1 MKSITIENP
10 KCEIDD
16 SSHTISSRSTIYGYE
31 GSTAQAYAEKYERKF
46 VDIEKMYDSIETGDI
61 NGDGMIDSSDASL
74 VLAEYA
80 KIQTGEDETFTK
92 EQNIAADVNKD
103 GVIDSSDA
111 SKILS
116 YYAMVSTGKEPSWDW
131 YKFKNLLYYFGGAGD
146 FFVGFRD
153 AIKFFLKKFLEPPW
167 QIVYMCV

>member
-1 MKSITIENP
+1 VENFQ
-10 KCEIDD
+10 KYAYEIRENRLFQRCN
-16 SSHTISSRSTIYGYE
+16 H
-31 GSTAQAYAEKYERKF
+31 AQRYPQKIKKYPQIFRLVIERKF

-116 YYAMVSTGKEPSWDW
+116 YYAMVSTGKEPSWD
-131 YKFKNLLYYFGGAGD
+131 
-146 FFVGFRD
+146 
-153 AIKFFLKKFLEPPW
+153 
-167 QIVYMCV
+167 